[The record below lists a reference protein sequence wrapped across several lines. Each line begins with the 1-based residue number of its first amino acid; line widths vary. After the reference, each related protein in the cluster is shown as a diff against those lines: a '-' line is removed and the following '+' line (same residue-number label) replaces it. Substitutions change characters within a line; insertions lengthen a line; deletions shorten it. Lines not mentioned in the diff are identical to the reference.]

1 VLSTTIKSVAFV
13 ATIIGAL
20 LTAFQFTPLNIYV
33 GNVGSL
39 LYATWAWRVR
49 DFNIMYVNLGLL
61 IIYGSGTVYYHH
73 KEVIDEAARYVFQT
87 ISVYC
92 AGIGAV

>member
-1 VLSTTIKSVAFV
+1 V

-61 IIYGSGTVYYHH
+61 VIYFSGTMYYHH
-73 KEVIDEAARYVFQT
+73 KEAMDEAVSRLLEIVQSWGVYVGVWA
-87 ISVYC
+87 I
-92 AGIGAV
+92 